1 MRRFL
6 ALASSSIAWLA
17 LLATP
22 ASAHGGAGLVSS
34 NYRTEVKSVS
44 PEVSGLA
51 VRGIE
56 AGSRI
61 EVENRSQKEVV
72 ILGYGSGGQNP
83 EPYLRIGPD
92 GVFQNTRSPSV
103 YLNTSRTPGAPPPQ
117 ADPKAKPE
125 WEKISAEPVARW
137 HDHRTHWMGA
147 NDPPVVQREPGKR
160 HTIISDWKIQMRY
173 DNREILATGDLFW
186 IPGPSPNAWY
196 AISLALIAGI
206 ASLALRPQWERLI
219 AAVLVGL
226 VVVDFATTTGF
237 LLASVGTSL
246 GGLIGSAVPSL
257 LSAGFALFG
266 ASWLMKG
273 KEEGLY
279 IGLAPA
285 LFVAVFGGVTE
296 LGVFSSSQVPFA
308 FGSAAARLF
317 VALSLGLG
325 IGLVAAAGVL
335 FSRGGIGMGADREK
349 RPIDA

>member
-6 ALASSSIAWLA
+6 VLASTSIACLA
-17 LLATP
+17 LLTTP
-22 ASAHGGAGLVSS
+22 AAAHGGAGLVSS

-44 PEVSGLA
+44 PEVSGLV

-56 AGSRI
+56 SGSRI
-61 EVENRSQKEVV
+61 EVENRSPKEVV

-125 WEKISAEPVARW
+125 WEKVSSEPVARW

-147 NDPPVVQREPGKR
+147 KAPPVVQREPGKR
-160 HTIISDWKIQMRY
+160 HIIIADWKIQMRY
-173 DNREILATGDLFW
+173 DNRDMLATGDLFW

-196 AISLALIAGI
+196 AISLGIVAGV
-206 ASLALRPQWERLI
+206 AALALRPEWMRLI
-219 AAVLVGL
+219 AAVLASL
-226 VVVDFATTTGF
+226 VVVDFATSAGF
-237 LLASVGTSL
+237 LLASAGTGL

-285 LFVAVFGGVTE
+285 LFVAVFGGVIE
-296 LGVFSSSQVPFA
+296 FGVFSSSQVAFA
-308 FGSAAARLF
+308 FGGAAARLF

-325 IGLVAAAGVL
+325 IGVVAAAGVL
-335 FSRGGIGMGADREK
+335 FSRGGIGMGAGRVEPSI
-349 RPIDA
+349 RA